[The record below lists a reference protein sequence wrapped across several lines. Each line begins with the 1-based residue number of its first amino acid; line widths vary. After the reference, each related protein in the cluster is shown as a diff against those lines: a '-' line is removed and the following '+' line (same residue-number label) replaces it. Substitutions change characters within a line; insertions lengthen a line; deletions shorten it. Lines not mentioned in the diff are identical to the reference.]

1 MSMIARRTLL
11 LACMAPMLG
20 APAVGHTQTLPS
32 ELTQALPGAGL
43 LGQMRFRYWG
53 FDVYDASLWA
63 LPGFGAAAFDAHPVA
78 LELRYLRDFDLADI
92 ADRSLKEMR
101 RLATPSAEQ
110 EQRWRAEIQRV
121 LSSVKK
127 GDRLLG
133 LHRPGQG
140 ATFWLNGQARG
151 DIRDA
156 EFARLFFGIWLS
168 PRTSEPALRQAL
180 LGKAA
185 P

>member
-1 MSMIARRTLL
+1 MTMIARRSAL
-11 LACMAPMLG
+11 LACLAPVLG
-20 APAVGHTQTLPS
+20 APAAGRAQALPA
-32 ELTQALPGAGL
+32 ELVQALPGAGL

-53 FDVYDASLWA
+53 FEVYDASLWA

-121 LSSVKK
+121 LTPVKK
-127 GDRLLG
+127 GDRLPG
-133 LHRPGQG
+133 LPAHSEAACLPVERP
-140 ATFWLNGQARG
+140 
-151 DIRDA
+151 
-156 EFARLFFGIWLS
+156 S
-168 PRTSEPALRQAL
+168 P
-180 LGKAA
+180 AA
-185 P
+185 STPTNFTWECAMYG